1 MENNNVNLSK
11 YGYQEQ
17 RYPIDTT
24 GYKQLRDYNIEY
36 QMAHQKEFN
45 FLQPLPN
52 DLMSTTKTYPHSD
65 EFEFSGQ
72 LEIINYDK
80 ACEEDLREGN
90 GFIVE
95 PAGRNIKKDLN
106 AEDGIFSPKFGQ
118 TLADT
123 NPFMDRYRC
132 RCKEG
137 GLRGR
142 NNAGLRCPKCGHL
155 CSYVDDNFN
164 YRGWIKLSE
173 PLSLFILPST
183 LISILSLVKVSISRV
198 ISVLSLKIFLTL
210 LILNWFL
217 ILLRLMIQSLKMNR
231 SLVLE

>member
-95 PAGRNIKKDLN
+95 PAGRNIKKDLH

-155 CSYVDDNFN
+155 CF
-164 YRGWIKLSE
+164 
-173 PLSLFILPST
+173 
-183 LISILSLVKVSISRV
+183 
-198 ISVLSLKIFLTL
+198 
-210 LILNWFL
+210 
-217 ILLRLMIQSLKMNR
+217 
-231 SLVLE
+231 